1 MDPHPEPPPL
11 TTSDALA
18 PQPPAP
24 PAWPGPAAYP
34 ARRWPVVLLAI
45 CIILTAATGVTL
57 GAAASTSSSTSTA
70 SSLAAE
76 GQYAKAIA
84 IDEALAGRGGPF
96 AALNPGAPAAARM
109 AAQGTLIAWAAA
121 LGRMGRVDV
130 AVTLYRSVT
139 SPTLRA
145 RALDALAALLLKT
158 ATADARQA
166 LYPSAVQRLN
176 EIETIAAATPAGV
189 LAARQ
194 LPDDQVGEAE
204 LLVTAGR
211 AADAVAI
218 LQTVLKENSA
228 QAIRTALSLL
238 PATLLAAGEQD
249 LTHDSYLEAAQTLQQ
264 LGAGFPGTA
273 EAVQAAAMLAAPQ
286 VVSGTLVTHGGAP
299 ISARVRLSS
308 NYKAEPGGMYQT
320 NGPFYYTNADGQGDF
335 SFSAVPIGGPYV
347 LEVLSNGNWTTLI
360 NPSSNQPA
368 NPVNVRPLVPVDLTF
383 VVLSP

>member
-1 MDPHPEPPPL
+1 
-11 TTSDALA
+11 
-18 PQPPAP
+18 
-24 PAWPGPAAYP
+24 
-34 ARRWPVVLLAI
+34 VVLLAI
-45 CIILTAATGVTL
+45 CIFLAAATGVTL

-84 IDEALAGRGGPF
+84 IDDALAGRGGPI
-96 AALNPGAPAAARM
+96 AALNPGAPGAARM
-109 AAQGTLIAWAAA
+109 AAQETLMAWAAT

-139 SPTLRA
+139 TPTLRT

-158 ATADARQA
+158 ATADAGQA
-166 LYPSAVQRLN
+166 LYPNAVQRLN
-176 EIETIAAATPAGV
+176 EIETIAAASPAGV
-189 LAARQ
+189 QAARQ

-204 LLVTAGR
+204 LMVTAGR

-218 LQTVLKENSA
+218 LQIVLKEDSA
-228 QAIRTALSLL
+228 QAIRTAQSLL
-238 PATLLAAGEQD
+238 PAALLAAGEQD
-249 LTHDSYLEAAQTLQQ
+249 LAHDSYLEAVQTLQQ
-264 LGAGFPGTA
+264 LEAGFPGTA
-273 EAVQAAAMLAAPQ
+273 EAVQAVAMLAAPQ
-286 VVSGTLVTHGGAP
+286 VVSGTLVTHSGAP

-320 NGPFYYTNADGQGDF
+320 SPPFYFTTADSEGDF
-335 SFSAVPIGGPYV
+335 SFSGVPIGGPYV

-368 NPVNVRPLVPVDLTF
+368 NPVNVRPLIPVDLTF

>member
-1 MDPHPEPPPL
+1 VDPHPEPPPL
-11 TTSDALA
+11 STPDAV
-18 PQPPAP
+18 PPPPPAP
-24 PAWPGPAAYP
+24 PAWPEPVAYP

-45 CIILTAATGVTL
+45 CIILAAAIGVTL

-70 SSLAAE
+70 SSLAAD

-84 IDEALAGRGGPF
+84 IDDALAGRGGPF
-96 AALNPGAPAAARM
+96 AALNPGAPGAARM
-109 AAQGTLIAWAAA
+109 AAQGTLMAWAAT

-139 SPTLRA
+139 APTLRT

-166 LYPSAVQRLN
+166 LYPNAVQRLN

-189 LAARQ
+189 QAARQ

-218 LQTVLKENSA
+218 LQTVLKEDSA
-228 QAIRTALSLL
+228 QAIRTALRLL

-249 LTHDSYLEAAQTLQQ
+249 LAHDSYLEAVQTLQQ
-264 LGAGFPGTA
+264 LEAGFPGTA
-273 EAVQAAAMLAAPQ
+273 ETVQAVAMLAAPQ
-286 VVSGTLVTHGGAP
+286 VVSGTLVTHSGAP

-320 NGPFYYTNADGQGDF
+320 SGPFYYTNANSEGDF
-335 SFSAVPIGGPYV
+335 SFASVPIGGPYV
-347 LEVLSNGNWTTLI
+347 LEVLSNGSWTTLI

-368 NPVNVRPLVPVDLTF
+368 NPVNVRPLIPVDLTF